1 METKEIILKTSDNY
15 IVTVDE
21 KIVKK
26 SKLISGLIED
36 YGSDGETPLN
46 EIDKNTLDTVIEYLQ
61 HYSTI
66 EPKKIPTPFP
76 ERTDETFFKGILN
89 DNWTY
94 DYLKKMGIEKAIKLV
109 NAANYLQ
116 IDGLLDILAA
126 FLAHEMS
133 NCDVEEARKKFGI
146 ECDMTEKEA
155 AEYDKYPLD

>member
-1 METKEIILKTSDNY
+1 MEVKEIILKTSYNY
-15 IVTVDE
+15 IVAVDE
-21 KIVKK
+21 LILKK
-26 SKLISGLIED
+26 SKLIKEMIEECGD
-36 YGSDGETPLN
+36 DGEILLN
-46 EIDKNTLDTVIEYLQ
+46 QVDKNTLDTIIEYLQ
-61 HYSTI
+61 HYNTM

-76 ERTDETFFKGILN
+76 ERTDEKFFKDIQN
-89 DNWTY
+89 DSWTY
-94 DYLKKMGIEKAIKLV
+94 DYLKKMGIEQAIKLV